1 MSITRTKIQNS
12 IIASKI
18 NIDYININ
26 STKKQIEKQL
36 SQKELLLYKKI
47 EYPEL
52 TVYHMDSFYRDNA
65 NDKYDLINNITLKK
79 NQNRIEIFN

>member
-12 IIASKI
+12 IMASKI
-18 NIDYININ
+18 NIDYRDIT

-36 SQKELLLYKKI
+36 SQKELLVHTKI

-52 TVYHMDSFYRDNA
+52 QNITVYHMDSLYRDNA
-65 NDKYDLINNITLKK
+65 NDKYDLIKTHY
-79 NQNRIEIFN
+79 